1 MISSDPTD
9 ITFRPFVIG
18 EALRCMNAAESKP
31 EDLPGRY
38 GRTIA
43 DLKRLLQAIDALS
56 VVAGG
61 WAVWHHGYAGRVTE
75 DVDIVVSQDAID
87 DLQRHATNFGFD
99 FLPPP
104 KGRWPKLFHRE
115 TRIDVDLLPEGG
127 IPGTVSNRAP
137 VAIRSPQSYGAS
149 WRSLPY
155 ISMAG
160 LVELKLGAGRA
171 KDIADLI
178 EIIKMHPDRIQELQ
192 EHVTEIHASYG
203 AKFVQLVQ
211 QAREEG

>member
-1 MISSDPTD
+1 LSTSPSDL
-9 ITFRPFVIG
+9 TFRPFVIG
-18 EALRCMNAAESKP
+18 EELRYINAAESKP

-75 DVDIVVSQDAID
+75 DVDIVVSQDSIK
-87 DLQRHATNFGFD
+87 DLQRHATTFGFD

-104 KGRWPKLFHRE
+104 EGRWPKLFHRE
-115 TRIDVDLLPEGG
+115 TGIDVDLLPEGG
-127 IPGTVSNRAP
+127 IPGTASNPAP
-137 VAIRSPQSYGAS
+137 VAIRSPQNYGAS
-149 WRSLPY
+149 QRSLPY

-178 EIIKMHPDRIQELQ
+178 EIIKMHPDRIQELK
-192 EHVTEIHASYG
+192 EHVTEIHTSYG
-203 AKFVQLVQ
+203 PKFVQLVQ
-211 QAREEG
+211 QAHEET

>member
-1 MISSDPTD
+1 LISSDPSD
-9 ITFRPFVIG
+9 LIFKPFVIG
-18 EALRCMNAAESKP
+18 EELSRMNAAESKP

-43 DLKRLLQAIDALS
+43 DLKRLLQAIDAFS

-75 DVDIVVSQDAID
+75 DVDIVVSQDAIK
-87 DLQRHATNFGFD
+87 DLQRHATTFGFD

-104 KGRWPKLFHRE
+104 AGRWPKLFHRE

-127 IPGTVSNRAP
+127 IPGTASNRAP
-137 VAIRSPQSYGAS
+137 VAIRSPQSYGDS
-149 WRSLPY
+149 QRSLPY
-155 ISMAG
+155 ISLAG

-203 AKFVQLVQ
+203 PKFIQLVQ
-211 QAREEG
+211 QAREES